1 MSDVYLLY
9 VSVRG
14 LPHVVILNNTR
25 QGLPG
30 QLQRESKDTIIIIQS
45 NGVSSDWL
53 KKWVW
58 KNFTTNELK
67 QKHFKILNKKT
78 HLFQNPFKFIQR
90 DVSIKLHNKMKYSSQ
105 AQETSRR

>member
-30 QLQRESKDTIIIIQS
+30 QLQRERKDTIIIIQS
-45 NGVSSDWL
+45 NGVSSDW
-53 KKWVW
+53 
-58 KNFTTNELK
+58 
-67 QKHFKILNKKT
+67 
-78 HLFQNPFKFIQR
+78 
-90 DVSIKLHNKMKYSSQ
+90 
-105 AQETSRR
+105 